1 MSVLLLICLQQMSA
15 VIAQWAKK
23 KLHSRDSLQEVSS
36 LQLCSEWL
44 WNLCSLSSYHPIDTE
59 YRVPE
64 YSRMKPHSS
73 GQYTHYRNFTSTSS
87 TVRFLKSTPE
97 NCGAAAVKQAY
108 THYRLAK
115 SYIHSLNC
123 VVSCVDMPHEI
134 HITSFCIWHLREKW
148 SYKKSKKT
156 LV

>member
-1 MSVLLLICLQQMSA
+1 MINVSAFTDLLAADECSDSSVSKEEATQQ
-15 VIAQWAKK
+15 
-23 KLHSRDSLQEVSS
+23 RFTQEVSS

-59 YRVPE
+59 NRVPE

-73 GQYTHYRNFTSTSS
+73 GQCTHYRNFTSTSS
-87 TVRFLKSTPE
+87 TVRFLQSTPE

-108 THYRLAK
+108 MHYHLAK

-123 VVSCVDMPHEI
+123 VVSCVDMPHET
-134 HITSFCIWHLREKW
+134 HYKFLYMTPTWKVVLQEK
-148 SYKKSKKT
+148 
-156 LV
+156 